1 MNLSKYI
8 EENYNDLCAFARS
21 LSSDPV
27 DLVNHTY
34 LKCLGKEAERPENY
48 VRRALWLNAKVG
60 DFKKLYT
67 YRTYVHSEES
77 YVEDS
82 IEEKLHAERIEFFLL
97 NFDELDREI
106 YKLWAEGWCM
116 RTFSKESGIPYRSVA
131 YSLSKTRT
139 YLKENL

>member
-8 EENYNDLCAFARS
+8 EENYNDICNFARS
-21 LSSDPV
+21 LSSDPI

-34 LKCLGKEAERPENY
+34 LKCLDKEADKPENY

-60 DFKKLYT
+60 DFKKSYT

-77 YVEDS
+77 YIEDS
-82 IEEKLHAERIEFFLL
+82 IDEKLHAERIEFFLL

-116 RTFSKESGIPYRSVA
+116 RTFSKESGIPERSIRH
-131 YSLSKTRT
+131 SLNKTRN